1 MGFGVCHLLVTPV
14 LHASFLL
21 ESKQR
26 HNESPG
32 RNNGLILHL
41 TDRLGEWVS
50 RVLPG
55 GQVVPKP
62 A

>member
-1 MGFGVCHLLVTPV
+1 MGFGVCHLLATLV

-26 HNESPG
+26 HNESSG

-41 TDRLGEWVS
+41 TARLGEWVS
-50 RVLPG
+50 
-55 GQVVPKP
+55 
-62 A
+62 